1 MAQRLLFAS
10 VTSRM
15 VTATEHQRSLDQ
27 PSVVGSVERMFDA
40 GQRLLIE
47 RIDLA
52 RLEAQDAIGRAL
64 WTALFV
70 IAGATLAFTGWLALM
85 AVMVLALRDYA
96 GLPTAMSI
104 LIVGGAHAVLG
115 GTLVVYGL
123 SSSKAP
129 THDEA
134 HS

>member
-1 MAQRLLFAS
+1 
-10 VTSRM
+10 M
-15 VTATEHQRSLDQ
+15 VTATEQQRSLDQ

-104 LIVGGAHAVLG
+104 LIVGAAHAILG
-115 GTLVVYGL
+115 GALVIYGI
-123 SSSKAP
+123 SSSKSSEHA
-129 THDEA
+129 EA
-134 HS
+134 RA